1 MKLVIMMKTV
11 NLAPEIALYAEN
23 HIHSNLVPA
32 L

>member
-1 MKLVIMMKTV
+1 MKLVIVMEIV
-11 NLAPEIALYAEN
+11 NLAPEIALYAKN